1 MIVATLAVFDKG
13 LWELLEGG
21 FKSGELSLAAKGFL
35 PVALGAGSAVLVP
48 FATVL
53 VTRVAAVLGV
63 GVAAFVLVDVRVGGL
78 DLLAI
83 VYALEYLSIYF
94 SE

>member
-48 FATVL
+48 AS
-53 VTRVAAVLGV
+53 RAG
-63 GVAAFVLVDVRVGGL
+63 VDV
-78 DLLAI
+78 LLLPNCAKSRKSSFQTGRTLLRWL
-83 VYALEYLSIYF
+83 ASPCPAWAF
-94 SE
+94 R